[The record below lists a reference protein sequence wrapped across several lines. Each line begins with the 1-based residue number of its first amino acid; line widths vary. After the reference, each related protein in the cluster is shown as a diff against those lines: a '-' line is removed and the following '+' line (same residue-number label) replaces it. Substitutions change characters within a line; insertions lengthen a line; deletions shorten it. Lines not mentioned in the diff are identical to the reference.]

1 MDDKKESNKAKE
13 TTKRLEEIIF
23 SKSVDWDHI
32 SRFVNILLDGVREI
46 DNPKRMRVEIRLEDE
61 FGENLSGE
69 RIFEM
74 IDEEFEQNKT
84 ALDLD
89 ICRMWKMN
97 EYVVIV
103 GIKLQINTLEPHQ
116 LYLLSFTTSYS
127 YTTGSRSNSGVR
139 MAATQLRDTSSDVI

>member
-1 MDDKKESNKAKE
+1 MK
-13 TTKRLEEIIF
+13 TI
-23 SKSVDWDHI
+23 
-32 SRFVNILLDGVREI
+32 
-46 DNPKRMRVEIRLEDE
+46 
-61 FGENLSGE
+61 LSGE

-103 GIKLQINTLEPHQ
+103 GIKL
-116 LYLLSFTTSYS
+116 
-127 YTTGSRSNSGVR
+127 
-139 MAATQLRDTSSDVI
+139 

>member
-1 MDDKKESNKAKE
+1 MFYSDAVKRPKERIMDDKKELNKAKE
-13 TTKRLEEIIF
+13 TTKKLEEIIF

-46 DNPKRMRVEIRLEDE
+46 DNPKRMRVEIRMEDE

-69 RIFEM
+69 TIFEM
-74 IDEEFEQNKT
+74 IDKEFEQNKT

-103 GIKLQINTLEPHQ
+103 GIKL
-116 LYLLSFTTSYS
+116 
-127 YTTGSRSNSGVR
+127 
-139 MAATQLRDTSSDVI
+139 